1 MTHINF
7 YRING
12 DIDTAL
18 KLACQLT
25 EKAFNQGLTVLLHTP
40 EVSISTQLDE
50 QLWCFHPC
58 SFLPHAQEST
68 PEETISISHH
78 NEPGEHH
85 GLLINLS
92 NSTPDWFSRFEK
104 AIEIVY
110 DDQQIIDQKR
120 EQYSF
125 YKSRGYPLK
134 YHDLTKSSMI

>member
-12 DIDTAL
+12 NFDSAL
-18 KLACQLT
+18 TLACQLT
-25 EKAFNQGLTVLLHTP
+25 GKAFQQGITVLLHTP
-40 EVSISTQLDE
+40 EPAASEQLDK
-50 QLWCFHPC
+50 QLWSFKPT
-58 SFLPHAQEST
+58 SFLPHAQEEV
-68 PEETISISHH
+68 PEADISISHQ

-92 NSTPDWFSRFEK
+92 NNTPDWFSRFEK
-104 AIEIVY
+104 TIEIVY

-125 YKSRGYPLK
+125 YKSRGYPIK
-134 YHDLTKSSMI
+134 YHDLTKAP